1 MTTWRVSVVVA
12 TPSQA
17 DYPGLRSLVL
27 VDKTTVRK
35 RDLTESCEQRAYASS
50 LAPAERSPAQMRA
63 LIRGHWGGVE
73 IRNHWRRDACW
84 REDHSRTRNVNAPL
98 GQPRPLA
105 QRPAARLRPTLARA
119 APAAR
124 LRILPTFY
132 AYLPARHPF
141 PFLKQKTM
149 PLVVGLGACTIMIT
163 PDDPAE
169 MQAAIEDEL
178 RRSEKCESQSD

>member
-35 RDLTESCEQRAYASS
+35 RDLPESCEQRAYARS
-50 LAPAERSPAQMRA
+50 LAPAERSPAQMLA

-84 REDHSRTRNVNAPL
+84 REDHSRTRNVNALANLALLRSVLLRVCAQHWPE
-98 GQPRPLA
+98 RPLPHVFESC
-105 QRPAARLRPTLARA
+105 QYSTHISLR
-119 APAAR
+119 
-124 LRILPTFY
+124 
-132 AYLPARHPF
+132 
-141 PFLKQKTM
+141 
-149 PLVVGLGACTIMIT
+149 
-163 PDDPAE
+163 
-169 MQAAIEDEL
+169 AI
-178 RRSEKCESQSD
+178 RSHS